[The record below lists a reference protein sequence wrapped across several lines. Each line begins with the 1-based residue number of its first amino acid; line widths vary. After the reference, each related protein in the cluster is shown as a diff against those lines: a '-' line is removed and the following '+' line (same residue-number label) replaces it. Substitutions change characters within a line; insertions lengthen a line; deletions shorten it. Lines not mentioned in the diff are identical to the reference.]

1 MDIQAVWRN
10 FHDAVVNHY
19 FDMRGRVGRPQFWYF
34 VLAYFVLSILA
45 TILQGAI
52 WLPVASLF
60 HLVMLLPLTGMGARR
75 LQDIGRDGRLVWL
88 LFFLVAATQVVG
100 VITALAFIF
109 TGPLGFLFAPG
120 LGVASVATMVVSLVL
135 VWLLRRNTP
144 SAFPM
149 RETLVF
155 LARMML
161 IAAASRFVLMCAA

>member
-34 VLAYFVLSILA
+34 VLTYFVLSILA

-52 WLPVASLF
+52 WLPVAFLF
-60 HLVMLLPLTGMGARR
+60 HLAMLLPLTGMGARR

-120 LGVASVATMVVSLVL
+120 LGVAGVATMVVSLVL
-135 VWLLRRNTP
+135 VWFWAQPGNP
-144 SAFPM
+144 GDNAYGPPPP
-149 RETLVF
+149 VF
-155 LARMML
+155 DPATKP
-161 IAAASRFVLMCAA
+161 AA